1 VLVTIN
7 EPKHVCLLFPKKYDD
22 IPKHIKDHLLPS
34 IPKQQGHQ
42 YAVKRL
48 CLMVVELKREFS
60 AYQPPQHEYFQNHI
74 HSNFQ
79 EISLD
84 AAIFSE
90 ETT

>member
-1 VLVTIN
+1 
-7 EPKHVCLLFPKKYDD
+7 
-22 IPKHIKDHLLPS
+22 
-34 IPKQQGHQ
+34 
-42 YAVKRL
+42 
-48 CLMVVELKREFS
+48 MVVELKREFS